1 MKLTVS
7 LLINFSIL
15 STEKKTKKTLSGN
28 QAPFMT
34 KELGKEIYTRSKLKD
49 KYKRNTTKENKAIY
63 KKAKK

>member
-1 MKLTVS
+1 
-7 LLINFSIL
+7 
-15 STEKKTKKTLSGN
+15 
-28 QAPFMT
+28 MT